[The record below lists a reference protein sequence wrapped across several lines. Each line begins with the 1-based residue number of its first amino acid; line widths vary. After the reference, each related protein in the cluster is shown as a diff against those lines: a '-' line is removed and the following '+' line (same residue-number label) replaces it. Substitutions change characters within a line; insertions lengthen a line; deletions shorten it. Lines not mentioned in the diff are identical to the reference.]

1 MTSDHYDTIIIGAG
15 HNGLVA
21 AAYLAKQGKKVLVLE
36 QRAIIGG
43 SVVTESFG
51 DGFTVDSVQTG
62 GVLRPDII
70 KDLKLALPTKSTKP
84 AFISLQGADQIS
96 NPIFEDHLVLD
107 SDPAKAAESIKRFS
121 EKDAA
126 RWNEFVRFM
135 NKAAKILEK
144 VYATIMPRLPMNLNA
159 SEGFGLLDLGLN
171 LRLAGRKDMLNFIRA
186 LPMSA
191 QELVEE
197 YFESEVLKAA
207 VASVAIHGSTLGPMS
222 AGTGYTLIHNWMNR
236 GGLAVPPSPNGRGAG
251 GEGEGREVRGIGTI
265 TQALANA
272 VKSFGGEI
280 RTEAE
285 VIKICVENQTARSV
299 MLASG
304 EEIPARVIL
313 SSADPKHTLLK
324 LVGPMELPPEFVW
337 HAQSIKMR
345 GSLAKVHLLTDGK
358 HGIPEGT
365 VVLAPS
371 IKYLERAYDMAKY
384 GEISEKPY
392 LEVTSAPV
400 RESAKEFEATSVPFR
415 ESAKESVVSIHFQ
428 FAPYKLKNSSWQVEG
443 LNVEKLAI
451 DALAEYFPNLKASIK
466 NTKTITPKDLEETY
480 GLTEGD
486 LNHGQLMLDQ
496 FLFMRPIPGWSN
508 HRTPI
513 DNLYLCGS
521 GVHGGG
527 GVSGVAGRNVV
538 RVLR

>member
-1 MTSDHYDTIIIGAG
+1 MAIHYDTIIIGAG

-36 QRAIIGG
+36 CRATVGG

-51 DGFTVDSVQTG
+51 EGFIVDSVQTG
-62 GVLRPDII
+62 GTLCPDII
-70 KDLKLALPTKSTKP
+70 KDLKLALPKVGEKP
-84 AFISLQGADQIS
+84 AFISLQPDG
-96 NPIFEDHLVLD
+96 NHLTLN
-107 SDPAKAAESIKRFS
+107 AESIKRFS

-126 RWNEFVRFM
+126 RWDEFVRFM
-135 NKAAKILEK
+135 NKSAKILEK
-144 VYATIMPRLPMNLNA
+144 AYSTIMPRLPMNFTA
-159 SEGFGLLDLGLN
+159 KEGFGLMDLGLN

-186 LPMSA
+186 LPMTT
-191 QELVEE
+191 QELLEE
-197 YFESEVLKAA
+197 YFESEQVRAA
-207 VASVAIHGSTLGPMS
+207 IASVAIHGSTLGPMS
-222 AGTGYTLIHNWMNR
+222 AGTGYTLIHNWLNR
-236 GGLAVPPSPNGRGAG
+236 GGLAHTNVGKAG
-251 GEGEGREVRGIGTI
+251 EI
-265 TQALANA
+265 TNALANA
-272 VKSFGGEI
+272 VKSLSGEI

-285 VIKICVENQTARSV
+285 VTKICVENQAAKSV

-304 EEIPARVIL
+304 EEIMANTIL
-313 SSADPKHTLLK
+313 SAADPKHTLLK

-337 HAQSIKMR
+337 HTQSIKMR
-345 GSLAKVHLLTDGK
+345 GSVAKVHLLTDGK
-358 HGIPEGT
+358 HGIPGGT

-371 IKYLERAYDMAKY
+371 IKYLEKAYDAAKY

-392 LEVTSAPV
+392 LEVTTAGNI
-400 RESAKEFEATSVPFR
+400 
-415 ESAKESVVSIHFQ
+415 VSIHFQ
-428 FAPYKLKNSSWQVEG
+428 FAPYKLKNGSWNMEKG
-443 LNVEKLAI
+443 TVEKIAI
-451 DALAEYFPNLKASIK
+451 DKLAEYFSNLKSSIG

-508 HRTPI
+508 HQTPI

-527 GVSGVAGRNVV
+527 GVSGAAGQNVV
-538 RVLR
+538 KVL